1 MLFVRDRLR
10 VYRKRVWNGIKRALA
25 EDHTP
30 HEIAAS
36 FALGTFVAV
45 LPTGGTALVVFV
57 IAAYFFERVSKLGLL
72 ASVIVFNPVVKWSI
86 YGASV
91 GLGAWLLGPV
101 PGVTLSNPTS
111 VDLFTAAPD
120 LVLRHLLGNLIF
132 AVSLAA
138 VGYMLSLYLIR
149 AYVRRE
155 RESLEQCA

>member
-1 MLFVRDRLR
+1 MRDQLR

-45 LPTGGTALVVFV
+45 LPTGGTALVLFV
-57 IAAYFFERVSKLGLL
+57 IVAYFVERVSKLGLL
-72 ASVIVFNPVVKWSI
+72 ASVIVFNPLVKWSI
-86 YGASV
+86 YGVSV
-91 GLGAWLLGPV
+91 GLGIWLLGPV
-101 PGVTLSNPTS
+101 PGVALSKPTPG
-111 VDLFTAAPD
+111 DLFTAAPD
-120 LVLRHLLGNLIF
+120 LLIRHLLGNIIF

-138 VGYMLSLYLIR
+138 VGYILTLYLIR

-155 RESLEQCA
+155 GGSLEQRV